1 MKIYN
6 SITEL
11 VGNTPLV
18 DVSRFAKSE
27 GVNAR
32 ILVKLEAFNP
42 TSSAKD
48 RIAKQMIENAEKEGK
63 LKTGGV
69 IIEPTSGNTGIGLSA
84 IATAKGYRCI
94 IVMPD
99 TMSLERRKLMSAYG
113 AELVLTDGKL
123 GMKGAIAKASELAGE
138 IPNSFIPNQFE
149 NSANPDAHFNTTG
162 PEIWRDTEGKLD
174 YFVATVGT
182 GGTFSGTAR
191 YLKQKM
197 NSKAKMIA
205 VEPES
210 SPLMSKGR
218 AGAHKIQG
226 IGANFVPKTMDT
238 SIYDEIL
245 TATDDEAYD
254 YAKRLVRTEGIFVGI
269 SSGAALAV
277 ATRIAKRE
285 ESAGKTIVVVLADSG
300 ERYLSTPD
308 FI

>member
-308 FI
+308 FV

>member
-174 YFVATVGT
+174 YFVASVGT

-238 SIYDEIL
+238 DIYDEIL

>member
-162 PEIWRDTEGKLD
+162 PEIWRDTEGELD
-174 YFVATVGT
+174 YFVASVGT

-238 SIYDEIL
+238 DIYDEIL

-308 FI
+308 FV

>member
-238 SIYDEIL
+238 DIYDEIL

-277 ATRIAKRE
+277 ATRVAKRE

-308 FI
+308 FV

>member
-138 IPNSFIPNQFE
+138 ISNSFIPNQFE

-174 YFVATVGT
+174 YFVASVGT

-210 SPLMSKGR
+210 SPLMSKGS

-238 SIYDEIL
+238 DIYDEIL

>member
-191 YLKQKM
+191 YLKQKT

-218 AGAHKIQG
+218 AGTHKIQG

-238 SIYDEIL
+238 DIYDEIL

>member
-149 NSANPDAHFNTTG
+149 NSANPDAHLT
-162 PEIWRDTEGKLD
+162 P
-174 YFVATVGT
+174 
-182 GGTFSGTAR
+182 
-191 YLKQKM
+191 Q
-197 NSKAKMIA
+197 
-205 VEPES
+205 
-210 SPLMSKGR
+210 
-218 AGAHKIQG
+218 
-226 IGANFVPKTMDT
+226 VPRFGETQRV
-238 SIYDEIL
+238 SLIIL
-245 TATDDEAYD
+245 
-254 YAKRLVRTEGIFVGI
+254 
-269 SSGAALAV
+269 
-277 ATRIAKRE
+277 
-285 ESAGKTIVVVLADSG
+285 
-300 ERYLSTPD
+300 
-308 FI
+308 

>member
-149 NSANPDAHFNTTG
+149 NSANPEAHFNTTG

-174 YFVATVGT
+174 YFVASVGT

-191 YLKQKM
+191 YLKQKV
-197 NSKAKMIA
+197 NSSAKMIA
-205 VEPES
+205 VEPAS
-210 SPLMSKGR
+210 SPLISKGN

-277 ATRIAKRE
+277 ATKIAKRE
-285 ESAGKTIVVVLADSG
+285 QSAGKTIVVVLADSG